1 MSQALALDLRYD
13 CIRRIHMKTYFYRK
27 KSAVLISAALSS
39 MVMHSLA
46 YAAEPT
52 PIEMH
57 NLIVTSDPFGDR
69 VVDDLI
75 NSVTVITDEEL
86 ARRQSTTLGETLDG
100 LPGVSN
106 SDFGPGVG
114 RPVVRGLS
122 GSRVQILDNGLRVVD
137 VAGEGADHSVAISTS
152 NASQI
157 EILRGPATLLYGG
170 NASGGVINVISE
182 HFNPNFSD
190 DINVNGQFAYSGNG
204 NQRRGDIGLSL
215 PLSDNFVIRTDYAA
229 QRSDDFDIDGF
240 QGSDQTTGDKGTLEN
255 SGIDADSFS
264 LTGLYSR
271 DWGFAALGYSRW
283 KTSYGIPTVIT
294 GVGEEEQATIQA
306 DYDRLDFRSEID
318 DPFAGIHTAR
328 FKVDYT
334 EFYQAEVASKFD
346 GGVLEESGVEGEFDK
361 DETEVRIEL
370 LHNPIGAWEGVVGL
384 QINDADFQ
392 TGGPGGEGSFYV
404 RDNETRSYGLFV
416 LENKETSFGHVEL
429 AARLDYV
436 DSKPADFAADREIES
451 EPPFVGVVPNQS
463 AKLGDRSFTPF
474 SVSAGAIVDIDDTH
488 HFRVSLSRSERAPSP
503 EQLYSF
509 GEHHASET
517 VEIGDPDLD
526 EEAYTNLEIGLDRH
540 HGPFTYNITA
550 FYNRVSDYIYLETL
564 TIGGAEVLSDEGN
577 NFLTNEQEDA
587 KFYGAEFT
595 SAWQISKGQMPF
607 TLRFSADY
615 VRAKLDNGGDLPRI
629 SPARA
634 GLGFDTGHGDMAF
647 SMDYQR
653 VFNQSKTAEL
663 ESSTDGYDLVSFDAN
678 WQPASLKGLGVFVKG
693 RNLLNEDGRRH
704 TSFLKDNSVIV
715 GRSILAG
722 FNFDFNI

>member
-1 MSQALALDLRYD
+1 MKNMLHKKRLVLLIGGAL
-13 CIRRIHMKTYFYRK
+13 
-27 KSAVLISAALSS
+27 SAVAAS
-39 MVMHSLA
+39 HTA
-46 YAAEPT
+46 YADT
-52 PIEMH
+52 PVEMGK
-57 NLIVTSDPFGDR
+57 LIVTSDPFGDR

-100 LPGVSN
+100 LPGVHN
-106 SDFGPGVG
+106 SDFGPGAG
-114 RPVVRGLS
+114 RPVLRGLQ
-122 GSRVQILDNGLRVVD
+122 GSRVQILNNGLRVVD
-137 VAGEGADHSVAISTS
+137 VAGEGADHNVAIDTS
-152 NASQI
+152 NAAQI

-190 DINVNGQFAYSGNG
+190 QINVNGQFAYSGNG
-204 NQRRGDIGLSL
+204 NQRLGNLGLSL
-215 PLSDNFVIRTDYAA
+215 PLSDNFVIRTDYAG

-240 QGSDQTTGDKGTLEN
+240 QGIDQTASDKGTLEN
-255 SGIDADSFS
+255 SGIDTNSFS
-264 LTGLYSR
+264 VTGLYSQ

-283 KTSYGIPTVIT
+283 KTSYGLPAVIT
-294 GVGEEEQATIQA
+294 GVGEEEQAHIRA
-306 DYDRLDFRSEID
+306 DYDRIDFRSEIN

-328 FKVDYT
+328 FKVAYT
-334 EFYQAEVASKFD
+334 EFYQGEVATEFD
-346 GGVLEESGVEGEFDK
+346 GGVLEESGIEGEFDK
-361 DETEVRIEL
+361 DEAEVRIEL

-384 QINDADFQ
+384 QINDTAFQ
-392 TGGPGGEGSFYV
+392 TSAPAAGGGHGGSFYV

-416 LENKETSFGHVEL
+416 LENTETSFGHVEL
-429 AARLDYV
+429 AARIDYV
-436 DSKPADFAADREIES
+436 DSEPATLDEERDVDFVA
-451 EPPFVGVVPNQS
+451 PFAGELMQA
-463 AKLGDRSFTPF
+463 AKLSDRSFTPF
-474 SVSAGAIVDIDDTH
+474 SVSAGAIVDIDDSH
-488 HFRVSLSRSERAPSP
+488 HFRVSLSRSERAPSA

-540 HGPFTYNITA
+540 LGDFTYNITA
-550 FYNRVSDYIYLETL
+550 FYNDVSDYIYLETR
-564 TIGGAEVLSDEGN
+564 TIGGVPVLSDEGN
-577 NFLTNEQEDA
+577 NFLNNVQEDA

-595 SAWQISKGQMPF
+595 SALQISKGNVPF

-615 VRAKLDNGGDLPRI
+615 VRAKLHDGGDLPRI

-634 GLGFDTGHGDMAF
+634 GLGFDTGHGDVAF

-653 VFNQSKTAEL
+653 VFNQSKTANH
-663 ESSTDGYDLVSFDAN
+663 ESSTDGYDLVSFDVN

-715 GRSILAG
+715 GRSISAG

>member
-1 MSQALALDLRYD
+1 MKNMLHKKRLVLLIGGAL
-13 CIRRIHMKTYFYRK
+13 
-27 KSAVLISAALSS
+27 SAVAAS
-39 MVMHSLA
+39 HTA
-46 YAAEPT
+46 YADT
-52 PIEMH
+52 PVEMGK
-57 NLIVTSDPFGDR
+57 LIVTSDPFGDR

-100 LPGVSN
+100 LPGVHN
-106 SDFGPGVG
+106 SDFGPGAG
-114 RPVVRGLS
+114 RPVLRGLQ
-122 GSRVQILDNGLRVVD
+122 GSRVQILNNGLRVVD
-137 VAGEGADHSVAISTS
+137 VAGEGADHNVAIDTS
-152 NASQI
+152 NAAQI

-190 DINVNGQFAYSGNG
+190 QINVNGQFAYSGNG
-204 NQRRGDIGLSL
+204 NQRLGNLGLSL
-215 PLSDNFVIRTDYAA
+215 PLSDNFVIRTDYAG

-240 QGSDQTTGDKGTLEN
+240 QGIDQTASDKGTIEN
-255 SGIDADSFS
+255 SGIDTNSFS
-264 LTGLYSR
+264 VTGLYSQ

-283 KTSYGIPTVIT
+283 KTSYGLPAVIT
-294 GVGEEEQATIQA
+294 GVGEEEQAHIRA
-306 DYDRLDFRSEID
+306 DYDRIDFRSEID

-328 FKVDYT
+328 FKVAYT
-334 EFYQAEVASKFD
+334 EFYQGEVATEFD
-346 GGVLEESGVEGEFDK
+346 GGVLEESGIEGEFDK
-361 DETEVRIEL
+361 DEAEVRIEL

-384 QINDADFQ
+384 QINDTAFQ
-392 TGGPGGEGSFYV
+392 TSAPAAGGGHGGSFYV

-416 LENKETSFGHVEL
+416 LENTETSFGHVEL
-429 AARLDYV
+429 AARIDYV
-436 DSKPADFAADREIES
+436 DSEPATLDEERDVDFVA
-451 EPPFVGVVPNQS
+451 PFAGELMQE
-463 AKLGDRSFTPF
+463 AKLSDRSFTPF
-474 SVSAGAIVDIDDTH
+474 SVSAGAIVDIDDSH
-488 HFRVSLSRSERAPSP
+488 HFRVSLSRSERAPSA

-540 HGPFTYNITA
+540 LGDFTYNITA
-550 FYNRVSDYIYLETL
+550 FYNDVSDYIYLETR
-564 TIGGAEVLSDEGN
+564 TIGGVPVLSDEGN
-577 NFLTNEQEDA
+577 NFLNNVQEDA

-595 SAWQISKGQMPF
+595 SALQISKGNVPF

-615 VRAKLDNGGDLPRI
+615 VRAKLHDGGDLPRI

-634 GLGFDTGHGDMAF
+634 GLGFDTGHGDVAF

-653 VFNQSKTAEL
+653 VFNQSKTANL
-663 ESSTDGYDLVSFDAN
+663 ESSTDGYDLVSFDVN

-715 GRSILAG
+715 GRSISAG

>member
-1 MSQALALDLRYD
+1 MKNMLHKKRLVLLIGGAL
-13 CIRRIHMKTYFYRK
+13 
-27 KSAVLISAALSS
+27 SAVAAS
-39 MVMHSLA
+39 HTA
-46 YAAEPT
+46 YADT
-52 PIEMH
+52 PVEMGK
-57 NLIVTSDPFGDR
+57 LIVTSDPFGDR

-100 LPGVSN
+100 LPGVHN
-106 SDFGPGVG
+106 SDFGPGAG
-114 RPVVRGLS
+114 RPVLRGLQ
-122 GSRVQILDNGLRVVD
+122 GSRVQILNNGLRVVD
-137 VAGEGADHSVAISTS
+137 VAGEGADHNVAIDTS
-152 NASQI
+152 NAAQI

-190 DINVNGQFAYSGNG
+190 QINVNGQFAYSGNG
-204 NQRRGDIGLSL
+204 NQRLGNLGLSL
-215 PLSDNFVIRTDYAA
+215 PLSDNFVIRTDYAG

-240 QGSDQTTGDKGTLEN
+240 QGIDQTASDKGTIEN
-255 SGIDADSFS
+255 SGIDTNSFS
-264 LTGLYSR
+264 VTGLYSQ

-283 KTSYGIPTVIT
+283 KTSYGLPAVIT
-294 GVGEEEQATIQA
+294 GVGEEEQAHIRA
-306 DYDRLDFRSEID
+306 DYDRIDFRSEIN

-328 FKVDYT
+328 FKVAYT
-334 EFYQAEVASKFD
+334 EFYQGEVATEFD
-346 GGVLEESGVEGEFDK
+346 GGVLEESGIEGEFDK
-361 DETEVRIEL
+361 DEAEVRIEL

-384 QINDADFQ
+384 QINDTAFQ
-392 TGGPGGEGSFYV
+392 TSAPAAGGGHGGSFYV

-416 LENKETSFGHVEL
+416 LENTETSFGHIEL
-429 AARLDYV
+429 AARIDYV
-436 DSKPADFAADREIES
+436 DSEPATLDEERDVDFVA
-451 EPPFVGVVPNQS
+451 PFAGELMQA
-463 AKLGDRSFTPF
+463 AKLSDRSFTPF
-474 SVSAGAIVDIDDTH
+474 SVSAGAIVDINDSH
-488 HFRVSLSRSERAPSP
+488 HFRVSLSRSERAPSA

-540 HGPFTYNITA
+540 LGDFTYNITA
-550 FYNRVSDYIYLETL
+550 FYNDVSDYIYLETR
-564 TIGGAEVLSDEGN
+564 TIGGVPVLSDEGN
-577 NFLTNEQEDA
+577 NFLNNVQEDA

-595 SAWQISKGQMPF
+595 SALQISKGNVPF

-615 VRAKLDNGGDLPRI
+615 VRAKLHDGGDLPRI

-634 GLGFDTGHGDMAF
+634 GLGFDTGHGDVAF

-653 VFNQSKTAEL
+653 VFNQSKTANL
-663 ESSTDGYDLVSFDAN
+663 ESSTDGYDLVSFDVN

-715 GRSILAG
+715 GRSISAG

>member
-1 MSQALALDLRYD
+1 MKNMLHKKRLVLLIGGAL
-13 CIRRIHMKTYFYRK
+13 
-27 KSAVLISAALSS
+27 SAVAAS
-39 MVMHSLA
+39 HTA
-46 YAAEPT
+46 YADT
-52 PIEMH
+52 PVEMGK
-57 NLIVTSDPFGDR
+57 LIVTSDPFGDR

-100 LPGVSN
+100 LPGVHN
-106 SDFGPGVG
+106 SDFGPGAG
-114 RPVVRGLS
+114 RPVLRGLQ
-122 GSRVQILDNGLRVVD
+122 GSRVQILNNGLRVVD
-137 VAGEGADHSVAISTS
+137 VAGEGADHNVAIDTS
-152 NASQI
+152 NAAQI

-190 DINVNGQFAYSGNG
+190 QINVNGQFAYSGNG
-204 NQRRGDIGLSL
+204 NQRLGNLGLSL
-215 PLSDNFVIRTDYAA
+215 PLSDNFVIRTDYAG

-240 QGSDQTTGDKGTLEN
+240 QGIDQTASDKGTIEN
-255 SGIDADSFS
+255 SGIDTNSFS
-264 LTGLYSR
+264 VTGLYSQ

-283 KTSYGIPTVIT
+283 KTSYGLPTVIT
-294 GVGEEEQATIQA
+294 GVGEEEQAHIRA
-306 DYDRLDFRSEID
+306 DYDRIDFRSEIN

-328 FKVDYT
+328 FKVAYT
-334 EFYQAEVASKFD
+334 EFYQGEVAAEFD
-346 GGVLEESGVEGEFDK
+346 GGVLEESGIEGEFDK
-361 DETEVRIEL
+361 DEAEVRIEL

-384 QINDADFQ
+384 QINDTAFQ
-392 TGGPGGEGSFYV
+392 TSAPAAGGGHGGSFYV

-416 LENKETSFGHVEL
+416 LENTETSFGHIEL
-429 AARLDYV
+429 AARIDYV
-436 DSKPADFAADREIES
+436 DSEPATLDEERDVDFVA
-451 EPPFVGVVPNQS
+451 PFAGELMQA
-463 AKLGDRSFTPF
+463 AKLSDRSFTPF
-474 SVSAGAIVDIDDTH
+474 SVSAGAIVDINDSH
-488 HFRVSLSRSERAPSP
+488 HFRVSLSRSERAPSA

-540 HGPFTYNITA
+540 LGDFTYNITA
-550 FYNRVSDYIYLETL
+550 FYNQVSDYIYLETL